1 MTLRRKFSIL
11 VFGCAVLT
19 AFVVCSISYV
29 QLKSS
34 IEQNIHNEISA
45 IGNGQVEKVVEWA
58 SSKESAVAALA
69 SYLSSAEV
77 SQLTL
82 QQATDAG
89 RFAISYFGSEQG
101 VMLQSDPN
109 DVLPSDYDPR
119 KRPWYKAAKNSNGVV
134 FTSPY
139 VGASTGKL
147 MITAAQSVTRNGQL
161 IGVAGADINLDDVT
175 SGILDVQLSGTGH
188 AYLAN
193 KDGLVLADNQTQN
206 YNKTVES
213 VFGYQLSELKSG
225 KLEAINGKLIA
236 KYDVPNTNWTI
247 VFELDRESVMAP
259 LNTLLFT
266 LVPAALL
273 VSLIISLLIS
283 VISSKLLV
291 GITKVSVALEE
302 ISKGEGDL
310 TKRIEVDSKDEVG
323 LLASH
328 FNEFLGTLSG
338 LIRDIKSMSSSLNS
352 LAHNS
357 KTLSQQSSKELNVQ
371 LNEITMVAT
380 AVSQLSTATQ
390 EIAINAEHT
399 AGASQEAAESSN
411 EGSRVVNAAQTEIKN
426 LANEV
431 HQASEI
437 ITNLDTHVQGISSI
451 LLTIQDIAEKT
462 NLLALNAAI
471 EAARAGEQGRGFAV
485 VADEVRLLSQRTQ
498 SSTEEIRDKIEG
510 LNSVTLNV
518 VSSMK
523 RSTKIAD
530 GAVTESAAAAMALD
544 SILQAVHKIS
554 DMAMQIASAA
564 EEQNIVT
571 SDISKNSISIQE
583 ISQKLS
589 GEASQ
594 TADGAESLAQLADRL
609 EHQIARFKV

>member
-1 MTLRRKFSIL
+1 M
-11 VFGCAVLT
+11 
-19 AFVVCSISYV
+19 
-29 QLKSS
+29 
-34 IEQNIHNEISA
+34 
-45 IGNGQVEKVVEWA
+45 
-58 SSKESAVAALA
+58 
-69 SYLSSAEV
+69 
-77 SQLTL
+77 
-82 QQATDAG
+82 
-89 RFAISYFGSEQG
+89 
-101 VMLQSDPN
+101 
-109 DVLPSDYDPR
+109 
-119 KRPWYKAAKNSNGVV
+119 
-134 FTSPY
+134 
-139 VGASTGKL
+139 
-147 MITAAQSVTRNGQL
+147 
-161 IGVAGADINLDDVT
+161 
-175 SGILDVQLSGTGH
+175 
-188 AYLAN
+188 
-193 KDGLVLADNQTQN
+193 
-206 YNKTVES
+206 
-213 VFGYQLSELKSG
+213 
-225 KLEAINGKLIA
+225 
-236 KYDVPNTNWTI
+236 
-247 VFELDRESVMAP
+247 
-259 LNTLLFT
+259 
-266 LVPAALL
+266 
-273 VSLIISLLIS
+273 
-283 VISSKLLV
+283 
-291 GITKVSVALEE
+291 
-302 ISKGEGDL
+302 
-310 TKRIEVDSKDEVG
+310 
-323 LLASH
+323 
-328 FNEFLGTLSG
+328 
-338 LIRDIKSMSSSLNS
+338 
-352 LAHNS
+352 
-357 KTLSQQSSKELNVQ
+357 Q

-544 SILQAVHKIS
+544 SILQAVHKIT

-571 SDISKNSISIQE
+571 NDISKNSISIQE